1 MTFATDPYNGES
13 SGSSEEDILHHIRDM
28 VKRAD
33 ARGSYYI
40 EPTWRINGVS
50 ISRLSSPRL
59 PATANA
65 AKHLRSEIPAR
76 PRVSTFKQHI
86 RSLSCSELREIIM
99 NFCLKNLE
107 THRAVVDILKRMQK
121 QKPRPISARERVHN
135 PTAGLYLYC
144 RSQRELVDIV
154 LEIVRRDETGYFR
167 QDVRDLIMV
176 IKEKK

>member
-1 MTFATDPYNGES
+1 
-13 SGSSEEDILHHIRDM
+13 
-28 VKRAD
+28 
-33 ARGSYYI
+33 
-40 EPTWRINGVS
+40 
-50 ISRLSSPRL
+50 
-59 PATANA
+59 
-65 AKHLRSEIPAR
+65 
-76 PRVSTFKQHI
+76 
-86 RSLSCSELREIIM
+86 M